1 MKYVAMLLAA
11 MAITGAAQ
19 AAKYVDGYT
28 KKDGT
33 QVQGHYKTESNSSK
47 QDNYSTKGN
56 TNPYTGKKG
65 TVDPYDN

>member
-33 QVQGHYKTESNSSK
+33 QV
-47 QDNYSTKGN
+47 
-56 TNPYTGKKG
+56 
-65 TVDPYDN
+65 